1 MRAADPSET
10 FASGR
15 RAFLSERG
23 QTRLLLLAVVLFAVS
38 IALALA
44 FSDARVH
51 RSPVANQRWANQR
64 WANQRWAN
72 QRWANQRWHEAQI
85 GSIGNAV
92 AAHRARGAHVTIMSP
107 SSPTT
112 SA

>member
-64 WANQRWAN
+64 WANQRW
-72 QRWANQRWHEAQI
+72 HEAQI

>member
-64 WANQRWAN
+64 WANQRS
-72 QRWANQRWHEAQI
+72 ANQRWHEAQI

-92 AAHRARGAHVTIMSP
+92 AAHRARGAHVTILSP
-107 SSPTT
+107 SRPTT